1 VQQLGVKGAWVDV
14 NVHSF
19 LHSLFPSFIH
29 SFISYSVPK
38 EVLRLSQACFP
49 ITVTTAASFNLQYP
63 LVSFRSS
70 CRCLCLLRR
79 PPLNY
84 NLPFFFHAIWCSIRR
99 FLSQMWPIKLHVL
112 LFIVRKLL
120 IFFLLI
126 YNTFP
131 FAKKKIEQNKLLRPP
146 PAPQF
151 NALQLFMICYLKCA
165 MFSIININWCK
176 FSKLTFSSK

>member
-1 VQQLGVKGAWVDV
+1 MRKLNLKELGVKGAWVEV

-19 LHSLFPSFIH
+19 LLSLFPSFIH

-38 EVLRLSQACFP
+38 DVLWLSQTCFP
-49 ITVTTAASFNLQYP
+49 ITAPTAPSLNLQYP

-84 NLPFFFHAIWCSIRR
+84 NLPSFFHAIWSSIRR
-99 FLSQMWPIKLHVL
+99 FLIQMWPIKLHVL

-120 IFFLLI
+120 IFFLPI
-126 YNTFP
+126 YNTFS
-131 FAKKKIEQNKLLRPP
+131 FAKKKLNKIN
-146 PAPQF
+146 F
-151 NALQLFMICYLKCA
+151 FVHLQHHNSMLSRFLWSAFWSVQCSA
-165 MFSIININWCK
+165 S
-176 FSKLTFSSK
+176 